1 MGEDK
6 LYRVYRQYGREH
18 DYALRMVIAE
28 DGTST
33 RGRYVGIGGY
43 FADVRLPNGQIL
55 ERINVSVIKDSDDEE
70 QLILGDEA
78 GDFSG
83 VLADEMMNKCRFRF
97 HFNSD

>member
-28 DGTST
+28 DGTSP
-33 RGRYVGIGGY
+33 RGRYVGEGEY
-43 FADVRLPNGQIL
+43 FVDVRLPNGQTL
-55 ERINVSVIKDSDDEE
+55 ERINVSVIKDPDGEE

-78 GDFSG
+78 GESSG
-83 VLADEMMNKCRFRF
+83 VLTDEVMSKCRFRF